1 VGVPVSKDPTSPWSV
16 GVLMYPDIEQMS
28 VFDEKRVGKGRVD
41 TGFGIRTAIGI
52 LGLCSE
58 LPSFGSPLA
67 TCHTIVLKIC
77 ATQVEKR
84 GFFVAHA

>member
-1 VGVPVSKDPTSPWSV
+1 
-16 GVLMYPDIEQMS
+16 MYPDIEQMS

-58 LPSFGSPLA
+58 LPSFWIPLGDLPY
-67 TCHTIVLKIC
+67 HR
-77 ATQVEKR
+77 VEDLCDA
-84 GFFVAHA
+84 G